1 MLKQS
6 SNLVISISPKKI
18 AKFLTLIVV
27 GFTLVNLAGFFI
39 QYVLGFRRLDRF
51 IGLLNVGDDSSIPTW
66 YSSFA
71 LLICAILLMVI
82 AIVKGRRKEPYFRH
96 WAILSIIFT
105 VMSIDEVAM
114 IHENMGDILGDLF
127 KFKAGF
133 FYYSWVILAM
143 PLIFIFLLAYLKF
156 IIHLPTK
163 IRYLFLIA
171 GATFVMGGLG
181 IEMLSAHH
189 DSLYGTSNLIY
200 NCIMTAEEFLE
211 MLGIIIF
218 IYALLSYLKSYLI
231 EIKIVIKE

>member
-1 MLKQS
+1 MSKQS

-71 LLICAILLMVI
+71 LLICATLLMVI
-82 AIVKGRRKEPYFRH
+82 AIVKGRRKEPYFCH
-96 WAILSIIFT
+96 WAMLSIIFM
-105 VMSIDEVAM
+105 VMSIDEVVM
-114 IHENMGDILGDLF
+114 IHENMGDILGESF
-127 KFKAGF
+127 KNGF
-133 FYYSWVILAM
+133 FYYSWVILAI
-143 PLIFIFLLAYLKF
+143 PAIIIFALAYLKF

-163 IRYLFLIA
+163 IRHLFLIA
-171 GATFVMGGLG
+171 GAIFVMGGLG
-181 IEMLSAHH
+181 LEMLSAFY
-189 DSLYGTSNLIY
+189 DSLYRTSNLTY
-200 NCIMTAEEFLE
+200 NLIMIAEEFLE

-218 IYALLSYLKSYLI
+218 IYALLSYLKLHLTAI
-231 EIKIVIKE
+231 QVFIKQ